1 MADKSHAAIRAHLAK
16 AQAAH
21 AQTGKSLDSI
31 EQILSALKGAQQQP
45 QAQPAQPGQTM
56 PGGVSPMG
64 GMAS

>member
-31 EQILSALKGAQQQP
+31 EQILSALKGAQQPQP
-45 QAQPAQPGQTM
+45 QPTQPGQTM